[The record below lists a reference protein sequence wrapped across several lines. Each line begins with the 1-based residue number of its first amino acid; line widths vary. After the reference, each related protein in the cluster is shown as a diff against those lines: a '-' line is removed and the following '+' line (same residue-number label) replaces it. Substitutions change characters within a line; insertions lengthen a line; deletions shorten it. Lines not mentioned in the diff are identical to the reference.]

1 MATYRLVQVSFW
13 QDDFV
18 LDLTQEERYFYLY
31 LLTCTKTT
39 QCGIYQLPRK
49 VSELEL
55 GLPYDMVEK
64 LLQRFI
70 DYGKVIYDEQT
81 REVLLVNWVR
91 YNPIT
96 NTNVEKCVLRELKN
110 VKSKHFV
117 NLFLERCLAEE
128 LSIPLLL
135 KYFGMPV
142 KESHDDQ
149 AEMGKQELV
158 EEVSTIE
165 VDLEPKEEPVVT
177 ETAAKPKEEI
187 PIGTSDVFTFY
198 EEHFSSLSS
207 YVVEELNGWIQDL
220 SEELVLKALHIAHDK
235 DKRTLAYV
243 KGILR
248 DWHRKGLRCPADVEE
263 EKKEFE
269 KKEKMEPER
278 KNQHDPFAETKK
290 MFEEMEQW
298 EKQAASEEELQQFL
312 KEASWKP

>member
-1 MATYRLVQVSFW
+1 MATYRLVHVNFW

-18 LDLTQEERYFYLY
+18 LDLTHEERYFYLY
-31 LLTCTKTT
+31 LLTCSKTT

-55 GLPYDMVEK
+55 GLPFDMVEK
-64 LLQRFI
+64 FLQRFI

-81 REVLLVNWVR
+81 REVFLVNWVR

-96 NTNVEKCVLRELKN
+96 NTNVEKCVLRELKG
-110 VKSKHFV
+110 VKSKDFV
-117 NLFLERCLAEE
+117 NLFLKRCLEEE

-135 KYFGMPV
+135 EYFGMPV
-142 KESHDDQ
+142 KENHDDQ
-149 AEMGKQELV
+149 AAVGKQELV
-158 EEVSTIE
+158 EEVSTQE
-165 VDLEPKEEPVVT
+165 VDAEPKEERVLRG
-177 ETAAKPKEEI
+177 I
-187 PIGTSDVFTFY
+187 PNGTNEVFAFY

-207 YVVEELNGWIQDL
+207 YIIDELNGWIQDL
-220 SEELVLKALHIAHDK
+220 SEELVLKALQIAHDK

-248 DWHRKGLRCPADVEE
+248 DWHRKGLRCTTDVEE

-278 KNQHDPFAETKK
+278 KNKHDPFAETKK